1 MIIVK
6 IERWPDD
13 VDPSDPSAPRNHIEI
28 AKAVIR
34 NDHTGSPEAGNYTVE
49 LYDPP
54 AYNPWAGERVEL
66 RVEDF
71 PRRRLGAWHLLARVL
86 RQFETVRPEAAV
98 AED

>member
-13 VDPSDPSAPRNHIEI
+13 VDPNDPAPRSRIEI

-34 NDHTGSPEAGNYTVE
+34 NDHTGSPELGNYDVE

-54 AYNPWAGERVEL
+54 AYNPWAGVTVDL

-71 PRRRLGAWHLLARVL
+71 PRRTLGAWHLIARAL
-86 RQFETVRPEAAV
+86 RQFEELRPSEES
-98 AED
+98 ED

>member
-13 VDPSDPSAPRNHIEI
+13 VDPNDPTAPRNHIEI

-34 NDHTGSPEAGNYTVE
+34 NDHTGNAEVGNYTVD

-54 AYNPWAGERVEL
+54 AYNPWAGVNVEI

-71 PRRRLGAWHLLARVL
+71 PRRTLGAWHLLARAL
-86 RQFETVRPEAAV
+86 RKFEELRPEGS
-98 AED
+98 

>member
-13 VDPSDPSAPRNHIEI
+13 VDPNDPSPRSRIEI

-34 NDHTGSPEAGNYTVE
+34 NDHTGTPELGNYTVE

-54 AYNPWAGERVEL
+54 AYNPWAGVNVDL
-66 RVEDF
+66 RVENF
-71 PRRRLGAWHLLARVL
+71 PRRTLGAWHLIARAL
-86 RQFETVRPEAAV
+86 RQFEEVRPEEEAA
-98 AED
+98 D